1 MRTLTFATLTTAA
14 CWRRLVAAALVAIAG
29 HVIATEAR
37 PPEVVGAHPA
47 LNLQGRGSLRFF
59 GLSIY
64 DARLWVGNG
73 FAAGQYAAHPFALE
87 LQYARALDATA
98 IAERT
103 IVEMRR
109 AGRVDD
115 AQSKTWKD
123 ALLRA
128 IPDVAPGDRVTG
140 VHVPGEPTRFFH
152 NGRFTAAVAD
162 PAFADRFFGIWL
174 AATTSEP
181 GLRRQLI
188 GSAP

>member
-1 MRTLTFATLTTAA
+1 MRALAFATLTAAA
-14 CWRRLVAAALVAIAG
+14 CRQRFAAAALVAIAG
-29 HVIATEAR
+29 HAIATELR
-37 PPEVVGAHPA
+37 PPEVVAAKPA
-47 LNLQGRGSLRFF
+47 LNLQGSGSLRLF
-59 GLSIY
+59 GLGIY

-73 FAAGQYAAHPFALE
+73 FTAGHYTAHPFALE
-87 LQYARALDATA
+87 LQYARALAATA
-98 IAERT
+98 IADRT

-109 AGRVDD
+109 GGRLND
-115 AQSKTWKD
+115 AQTRAWKD
-123 ALLRA
+123 ALLLA

-162 PAFADRFFGIWL
+162 PAFADRFFGVWL
-174 AATTSEP
+174 ASTTSEP